1 MSKYYFLL
9 IVSLFSS
16 VACACTDPDLVA
28 TAAAA
33 AVVDT
38 DKSIN
43 TTTVVNPLKTQPGAG
58 SALPD
63 IPEPAQFNSSLIGQ
77 SDGSLQLKGSIDGAQ
92 FSIKPVF
99 TTTKGVPVDAGIV
112 SQKIPA
118 TTVGWMLSSKPDKT
132 EAVMNMV
139 WRSGGN
145 QQLLFTAAQLHGMV
159 DVEMDGRTNLNQT
172 SGGLNYRYFIDR
184 PWLSGLELSGYT
196 SEGQGLYSTGE
207 NLPHVTASNL
217 VGMRMGLE
225 ATPFPDAKLKIGIG
239 SERWSYDSLSGVES
253 LQNLNTSIR
262 WSQILMPTVKYNA
275 VLEGKGAERIVATG
289 LDINLYNGQ
298 QLGVKVAHTQ
308 WNDGQSPDNVVQLTY
323 NLQFGKKFVPFQF
336 KGDNT
341 PWNSSL
347 TNEVLQR
354 PGYLPKSVLSSP
366 NQ

>member
-1 MSKYYFLL
+1 MSKFYFLL
-9 IVSLFSS
+9 IFSLCFQVTSAS
-16 VACACTDPDLVA
+16 TDADPIGVDNTEKSIDSTATTGV
-28 TAAAA
+28 TAAL
-33 AVVDT
+33 
-38 DKSIN
+38 N
-43 TTTVVNPLKTQPGAG
+43 TEPSAG
-58 SALPD
+58 PALPD
-63 IPEPAQFNSSLIGQ
+63 IPEPAQF
-77 SDGSLQLKGSIDGAQ
+77 DGSLVGLQNGAVQLKGSIDGDQ

-99 TTTKGVPVDAGIV
+99 SNAKGVPVDAGIV

-118 TTVGWMLSSKPDKT
+118 TTVGWLLSSKPDKT
-132 EAVMNMV
+132 EAVMNML
-139 WRSGGN
+139 WRTGGN
-145 QQLLFTAAQLHGMV
+145 QQLLFSAAQLHGTV
-159 DVEMDGRTNLNQT
+159 DVEADGKVNLSQT

-184 PWLSGLELSGYT
+184 PWLTGLELSGYT
-196 SEGQGLYSTGE
+196 SEGQGLYTLGE
-207 NLPHVTASNL
+207 NLPHVTAGNL

-239 SERWSYDSLSGVES
+239 SERLSYDYLSGSES

-275 VLEGKGAERIVATG
+275 TLEGKGAERILATG

-298 QLGVKVAHTQ
+298 QLGVKLAHTQ
-308 WNDGQSPDNVVQLTY
+308 WSDGQPTDNVVQLTY
-323 NLQFGKKFVPFQF
+323 KMQFGKTFVPFQF

-366 NQ
+366 N